1 MIERDIFPT
10 DNPESA
16 EDSGFTR
23 NSKPQP
29 ARIVAIT
36 SGKGGAGKTNV
47 ATNLALALAEFGDQV
62 AILDADF
69 GLANIDVLF
78 GLAPTHHIGHVVF
91 GEKTIEEIAMTG
103 PRGIKI
109 IPASSG
115 AQELADLNS
124 IQRRS
129 LIRSLREY
137 SRDTDWLIIDTAAG
151 ISVNVT
157 QMIGMASEA
166 IVVTTPEPTAIVD
179 AYATVKVI
187 TAERFN
193 TPTGIIVNKVSSAAE
208 ALEVA
213 EQIANVT
220 HQFLG
225 RDIDYLGY
233 VPRDPLV
240 NKAVMRQE
248 PVSLSY
254 PESPASLCF
263 RRIASRIRGEA
274 EPNKTSNVLPFW
286 RNVLGINNSISES
299 KK

>member
-10 DNPESA
+10 DKLDSA
-16 EDSGFTR
+16 DDDGLAKE
-23 NSKPQP
+23 SKPQT
-29 ARIVAIT
+29 ARIIAIT
-36 SGKGGAGKTNV
+36 SGKGGVGKTNV

-62 AILDADF
+62 SILDADF

-78 GLAPTHHIGHVVF
+78 GMAPTYNIGHVVF
-91 GEKTIEEIAMTG
+91 GEKRIEDIAMTG
-103 PRGIKI
+103 PRGIKV

-137 SRDTDWLIIDTAAG
+137 SKDSDWMIVDTAAG

-179 AYATVKVI
+179 AYATIKVV
-187 TAERFN
+187 TAERFS
-193 TPTGIIVNKVSSAAE
+193 TPISLIVNKVSSAAE

-213 EQIANVT
+213 EQISNVT

-225 RDIDYLGY
+225 RDIEYLGY
-233 VPRDPLV
+233 VTNDPLV

-254 PESPASLCF
+254 PESPASICF

-286 RNVLGINNSISES
+286 RNVLGMNTSVSES

>member
-10 DNPESA
+10 DRLDSA
-16 EDSGFTR
+16 DESGFTVDSQVR
-23 NSKPQP
+23 G
-29 ARIVAIT
+29 ARIIAIT
-36 SGKGGAGKTNV
+36 SGKGGVGKTNV

-62 AILDADF
+62 SILDADF
-69 GLANIDVLF
+69 GLANVDVLF
-78 GLAPTHHIGHVVF
+78 GMSPTQNIGHVVF
-91 GEKTIEEIAMTG
+91 GETTIDEIVMTG
-103 PRGIKI
+103 PRGIKV

-129 LIRSLREY
+129 LIRSLRDY
-137 SRDTDWLIIDTAAG
+137 AKHIDWMIVDTAAG

-179 AYATVKVI
+179 AYATIKVI
-187 TAERFN
+187 TAERFS
-193 TPTGIIVNKVSSAAE
+193 TPISLVVNKVINAAE
-208 ALEVA
+208 AMEVA
-213 EQIANVT
+213 DQILNVT

-233 VPRDPLV
+233 VTNDPLV

-263 RRIASRIRGEA
+263 RRIANRIRGEA